1 MEQDRLLGA
10 RVTASHGLADGDLVT
25 LPKAELHLHLEGAI
39 RASTA
44 EELADRYGMPAPRTG
59 SFRDLSEF
67 VVAYEAARDLVGDL
81 DDLRRIARELVEDAA
96 AQGVVW
102 SEVHVIPPTYAA
114 RLGPDEAV
122 LEAVLDG
129 FRAGAGDGSAAGA
142 IVGVNRGLPMAAAER
157 SLALA
162 VRYRDSGVVGL
173 GLAGDEANH
182 PPGLFADVFARARDA
197 GLMALPHAGE
207 GAGAGSV
214 RSCVDDLGA
223 ARVNHGVRAAEDPAV
238 VDLLVE
244 RQVCL
249 DVCPSSN
256 VALQVSPSLEEHPL
270 PALIEAGVPVSLNSD
285 CPLFCSTSANAEY
298 RLAHERLELGIDALA
313 RIARTSIIASS
324 CPDDHRAAALSRLD
338 KWTAVHD
345 PA

>member
-1 MEQDRLLGA
+1 
-10 RVTASHGLADGDLVT
+10 VTASHGLADGDLVA
-25 LPKAELHLHLEGAI
+25 LPKAELHLHLEGTI

-44 EELADRYGMPAPRTG
+44 EELAARYGMPAPRTG

-102 SEVHVIPPTYAA
+102 SEVHVVPPTYAG

-129 FRAGAGDGSAAGA
+129 FHAGAGDGSAAG
-142 IVGVNRGLPMAAAER
+142 IVVGVNRGLPMTAAER

-173 GLAGDEANH
+173 GLAGDEANY
-182 PPGLFADVFARARDA
+182 PPRLFADVFARARDA
-197 GLMALPHAGE
+197 GLRALPHGGE
-207 GAGAGSV
+207 GAGAGNV
-214 RSCVDDLGA
+214 RSCVEDLGA
-223 ARVNHGVRAAEDPAV
+223 VRVNHGVRAVDDPAV

-256 VALQVSPSLEEHPL
+256 VALHVSPSLEGHPL
-270 PALIEAGVPVSLNSD
+270 PALIAAGVPVSLNSD

-298 RLAHERLELGIDALA
+298 RLAHERLGLGINALA

-324 CPDDHRAAALSRLD
+324 CPDDRRAAALSRLD
-338 KWTAVHD
+338 KWTAAHGL
-345 PA
+345 A